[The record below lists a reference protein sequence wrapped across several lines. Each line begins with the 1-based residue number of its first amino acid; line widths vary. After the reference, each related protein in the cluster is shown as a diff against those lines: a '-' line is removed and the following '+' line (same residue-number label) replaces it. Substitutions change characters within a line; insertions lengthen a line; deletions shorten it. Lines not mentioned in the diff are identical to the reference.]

1 MKKEDKKTFGLL
13 MAKIGEVF
21 SIRPSAVMI
30 SIYFNHLS
38 EFSIQQVE
46 EAFDRAID
54 KLKWFPK
61 IAEIRDL
68 INPLGDEYVRYLER
82 STEENRR
89 TFEAI
94 EWKGLTDKKVKQMV
108 KYICDRIS
116 EKSQLKITLEGA
128 RAEEFEEK
136 RKIAKEKAKELIN

>member
-1 MKKEDKKTFGLL
+1 M
-13 MAKIGEVF
+13 
-21 SIRPSAVMI
+21 
-30 SIYFNHLS
+30 
-38 EFSIQQVE
+38 
-46 EAFDRAID
+46 
-54 KLKWFPK
+54 
-61 IAEIRDL
+61 
-68 INPLGDEYVRYLER
+68 RYLER